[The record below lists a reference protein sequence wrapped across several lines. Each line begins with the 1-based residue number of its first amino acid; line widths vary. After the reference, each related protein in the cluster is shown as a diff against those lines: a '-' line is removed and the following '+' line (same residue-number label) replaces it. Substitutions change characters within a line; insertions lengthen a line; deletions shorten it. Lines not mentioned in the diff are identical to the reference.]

1 MLNYILKLFIFIF
14 IIMNNI
20 NINTILER
28 DIIATKIKTLLD
40 NFNNPNTKKGIYL
53 YGDNGIG
60 KTNFILNLLKNLNYD
75 VLYYDNIS
83 IRNKN
88 LIDNISSNNLSNYNV
103 YNLLKKETKKIVVV
117 IDDIDGM
124 NYGDKSGILSLIKL
138 IRIKKTKKQKLENI
152 TNNPIICINNYNNDK
167 KILELMKVCNVFE
180 LKNPNNNQL
189 LQILNKIV
197 PNLFRYNNIDN
208 IIIQNNILQFLNNQ
222 LTSINKIIF
231 YEKHNL
237 IYKKFYINNNFSLN
251 DTIENIKN
259 VTKDFL
265 HKNYTF
271 NKLNLIQESDR
282 TTLSLLFH
290 ENILQLITPK
300 HIDIYL
306 EILNNFIFSDYIDR
320 VIFQKQIWQLTEINY
335 IIKLFYNN
343 FILYK
348 NNLLKNI
355 NIENIIF
362 TKILTKYS
370 SEYNNFNFIYTLLQS
385 LLLEKKDIITLFYY
399 YKNNDISELN
409 TIFDNYNLSK
419 LEIIRIT
426 KFINQ
431 LIDYKDIQTKI
442 TDDFDDYDEII

>member
-1 MLNYILKLFIFIF
+1 
-14 IIMNNI
+14 MNNI

-28 DIIATKIKTLLD
+28 DIIATKIKTLLE

-75 VLYYDNIS
+75 ILYYDNIN

-180 LKNPNNNQL
+180 LKNPNNDQL
-189 LQILNKIV
+189 LQILNKII

-208 IIIQNNILQFLNNQ
+208 KIIKNNILQFLNNQ

-237 IYKKFYINNNFSLN
+237 IYKKFYINNNFCLN

-259 VTKDFL
+259 ITKDFL
-265 HKNYTF
+265 YKNYTF

-290 ENILQLITPK
+290 ENILQLITPN

-348 NNLLKNI
+348 NKLLKNI

-399 YKNNDISELN
+399 YKNNDISQLT

-431 LIDYKDIQTKI
+431 LIDYKDIQTKT

>member
-1 MLNYILKLFIFIF
+1 
-14 IIMNNI
+14 MNNI

-28 DIIATKIKTLLD
+28 DIIATKIKTLLE

-75 VLYYDNIS
+75 ILYYDNIN

-180 LKNPNNNQL
+180 LKNPNNDQL
-189 LQILNKIV
+189 LQILNKII

-208 IIIQNNILQFLNNQ
+208 KIIKNNILQFLNNQ

-237 IYKKFYINNNFSLN
+237 IYKKFYINNNFCLN

-259 VTKDFL
+259 ITKDFL
-265 HKNYTF
+265 YKNYTF

-290 ENILQLITPK
+290 ENILQLITPN

-399 YKNNDISELN
+399 YKNNDISQLT

-431 LIDYKDIQTKI
+431 LIDYKDIQTKT

>member
-1 MLNYILKLFIFIF
+1 
-14 IIMNNI
+14 MNNI

-28 DIIATKIKTLLD
+28 DIIATKIKTLLE

-75 VLYYDNIS
+75 ILYYDNIS

-180 LKNPNNNQL
+180 LKNPNNDQL
-189 LQILNKIV
+189 LQILNKII

-208 IIIQNNILQFLNNQ
+208 KIIKNNILQFLNNQ

-237 IYKKFYINNNFSLN
+237 IYKKFYINNNFCLN

-259 VTKDFL
+259 ITKDFL
-265 HKNYTF
+265 YKNYTF

-290 ENILQLITPK
+290 ENILQLITPN

-399 YKNNDISELN
+399 YKNNDISQLT

-431 LIDYKDIQTKI
+431 LIDYKDIQTKT